1 MFSPPVIAFQIAI
14 AAIVLVGAYFGGK
27 IVFIIAIILAVGW
40 TLTMLGGPLVIV
52 PLGTVVLAAWAG
64 FHFFFSKP
72 DTIVRE
78 GADRPV
84 ARVER
89 QSPAP
94 HRDTPDRQAVV
105 SQPRLPTETTAA
117 VQDQSSRYAAA
128 PSTPPPAVQPR
139 EVSIQAAPA
148 RTVQEQP
155 SAPQLSFNSRPLR
168 LGQKYSDKQLE
179 RMFDFDYKGRAGI
192 KSSAAGE
199 IVLFSNDRQS
209 SYQDVELGNTILFQG
224 QNTGKGEQKLIYG
237 NKKLYDAFT
246 NQNTPVYLF
255 KNSIYM
261 GQYRVSAKPFLKNGR
276 WFFPLSPK

>member
-40 TLTMLGGPLVIV
+40 TLTMLGGPLVMV
-52 PLGTVVLAAWAG
+52 QLGTVVLAAWAG

-84 ARVER
+84 AREER

-94 HRDTPDRQAVV
+94 
-105 SQPRLPTETTAA
+105 
-117 VQDQSSRYAAA
+117 
-128 PSTPPPAVQPR
+128 
-139 EVSIQAAPA
+139 
-148 RTVQEQP
+148 
-155 SAPQLSFNSRPLR
+155 QLSFNNRPLR
-168 LGQKYSDKQLE
+168 LGQKYSDKKLE

-246 NQNTPVYLF
+246 NQNTPIYLF
-255 KNSIYM
+255 KNSVYM

>member
-40 TLTMLGGPLVIV
+40 TLTMLGGPLVMV
-52 PLGTVVLAAWAG
+52 QLGTVVLAAWAG

-72 DTIVRE
+72 DSVVRE
-78 GADRPV
+78 GADRPI

-89 QSPAP
+89 QSPAAHQGNP
-94 HRDTPDRQAVV
+94 ARQAVV
-105 SQPRLPTETTAA
+105 PQPRLTAEAATVQVQPSPNTAA
-117 VQDQSSRYAAA
+117 
-128 PSTPPPAVQPR
+128 TPPPTASPR
-139 EVSIQAAPA
+139 EVASQVAST

-155 SAPQLSFNSRPLR
+155 PAPQLSFNSRPLR
-168 LGQKYSDKQLE
+168 LGQRYSDKQLE

-192 KSSAAGE
+192 KPSAAGE

-246 NQNTPVYLF
+246 NQNTPIYLF
-255 KNSIYM
+255 KNAVYM

>member
-40 TLTMLGGPLVIV
+40 TLTMLGGPLVMV
-52 PLGTVVLAAWAG
+52 QLGTVVLAAWAG

-72 DTIVRE
+72 DTVVRE

-89 QSPAP
+89 QIPAP
-94 HRDTPDRQAVV
+94 HRDIPARQAVV

-117 VQDQSSRYAAA
+117 VQEQPAPYAAA

-139 EVSIQAAPA
+139 EVSTQAAPA

-155 SAPQLSFNSRPLR
+155 PAPQLSFNSKPLR

-179 RMFDFDYKGRAGI
+179 RMFDFDYKEVSVMQAMMHNARTRYLAADSSKFGRPALVRMGDI
-192 KSSAAGE
+192 TEFDA
-199 IVLFSNDRQS
+199 LFTDSPID
-209 SYQDVELGNTILFQG
+209 DALA
-224 QNTGKGEQKLIYG
+224 
-237 NKKLYDAFT
+237 KKLEDAGVECVFASRE
-246 NQNTPVYLF
+246 LE
-255 KNSIYM
+255 
-261 GQYRVSAKPFLKNGR
+261 G
-276 WFFPLSPK
+276 

>member
-14 AAIVLVGAYFGGK
+14 AALVLVGAYFGGK

-40 TLTMLGGPLVIV
+40 TLTMLGGPLVMV
-52 PLGTVVLAAWAG
+52 QLGTVGLAAWAG

-72 DTIVRE
+72 DNVVRE
-78 GADRPV
+78 KADRPI

-89 QSPAP
+89 QSPTL
-94 HRDTPDRQAVV
+94 HRDTPTRQADAPQIVV
-105 SQPRLPTETTAA
+105 PAQIAADRGQPSRNETASATPTPTAPTRDPFPQVESTRA
-117 VQDQSSRYAAA
+117 VQDQ
-128 PSTPPPAVQPR
+128 PP
-139 EVSIQAAPA
+139 
-148 RTVQEQP
+148 
-155 SAPQLSFNSRPLR
+155 APQLSFNSMPLR
-168 LGQKYSDKQLE
+168 LGQKYSDRELE

-192 KSSAAGE
+192 KSSATGA
-199 IVLFSNDRQS
+199 IVLFSNDGQS

-246 NQNTPVYLF
+246 NQSTPIYLF
-255 KNSIYM
+255 KNAIYM
-261 GQYRVSAKPFLKNGR
+261 GQYRVSAKPFMKNGR